1 MKRIICLLLCLVML
15 AGCASVPAE
24 TTGPVM
30 ETEPARVISEEATVV
45 YPQTG
50 DYQETAL
57 MANVPDQ
64 GTPLLLSVRSDGSVD
79 YIYTELHE
87 RGELGN
93 FVEGRVH
100 HYVIGPNGTAIRQ
113 DDGWMAELDAY
124 TAEVSEAAGL
134 ENGRWRYLFAAEE
147 GVILILAQ
155 FHDIVTTVD
164 TSGNYQN
171 NGEFRHS
178 ALFKLSGGVLSKLP
192 MEWAAE
198 TGHGVTTQLD
208 REYITDISMTGG
220 EIELVLDASPY
231 VADRNWRIRYAQDGT
246 ISQVEILP
254 TDGGFFGFYVKV
266 DADGMI
272 LYTEVQPQEAPPPY
286 LIYRDISHYELPTVQ
301 EQTYTED
308 DSLYALGRELG
319 NLEMT
324 AYGEDGTFYCWFREL
339 GNGVLMRYT
348 PNPSGKM
355 EPEIVTVW
363 SLEPIAI
370 IETAV
375 AKWNQTH
382 ASPIFRYE
390 TGEAQMSGTELTQ
403 EDILTRLRLELAN
416 GQGPDVLVLD
426 GWYTDGI
433 LDFMAPLDA
442 LDLSGV
448 YESLVERFTVGGETL
463 ALPVRLEPYL
473 LARSPEGTQEIG
485 SLTEFADI
493 ITATSQLDMGGH
505 GGGYRYF
512 DAMYNIYDAA
522 QLFQLWYPAWADAIW
537 EDGRYHAEGFR
548 EFLTQLGRLAEHYQL
563 DEPNWYEYGEEA
575 ESILNATDGHMYGNE
590 NRYCFPYLL
599 AATDHVGLYA
609 YWWYDDDVGMKPD
622 PNPCYLT
629 GIPGPDGS
637 GAAVARVITAVRAG
651 GAESAGMEF
660 LQLLL
665 TEEMQLGAGAYDP
678 TCADGY
684 PVKWSST
691 EHLLERME
699 DYMNQ
704 EFALQN
710 DYREVLTGLR
720 AVVLDEMLYDAAL
733 EAAMSHLRGEPTDFE
748 QSKGLSWEVL
758 SVDEAAEW
766 LEEAT
771 RLYLAE
777 QR

>member
-15 AGCASVPAE
+15 AGCTVVPAE

-30 ETEPARVISEEATVV
+30 ETEPAKVISEESTVV

-50 DYQETAL
+50 EYQETAL

-87 RGELGN
+87 RGDLAS

-100 HYVIGPNGTAIRQ
+100 HYVIGPDGTATRQ
-113 DDGWMAELDAY
+113 EEGWMAELDAY

-134 ENGRWRYLFAAEE
+134 ENGSWRYLFAAEE
-147 GVILILAQ
+147 GVILVLAQ

-171 NGEFRHS
+171 SGEFRHS

-198 TGHGVTTQLD
+198 TGQGVNTQLD
-208 REYITDISMTGG
+208 REYITGISMKDGQ
-220 EIELVLDASPY
+220 IELVLDASPY
-231 VADRNWRIRYAQDGT
+231 VADRNWRIHYAQDGT
-246 ISQVEILP
+246 ITQVEVLP
-254 TDGGFFGFYVKV
+254 TDGGLFGFYVKV

-272 LYTEVQPQEAPPPY
+272 LYTMVEPRDAPPAY
-286 LIYRDISHYELPTVQ
+286 LMYHDNPHYELPTMQ

-308 DSLYALGRELG
+308 DSLYALGRDLG

-324 AYGEDGTFYCWFREL
+324 AYGEDGTFCCWFREL

-348 PNPSGKM
+348 PNPGGKI

-363 SLEPIAI
+363 SLEPVAI

-403 EDILTRLRLELAN
+403 DDILNRLRLELAN

-463 ALPVRLEPYL
+463 ALPVRMEPYL
-473 LARSPEGTQEIG
+473 LARDPEGTQVIG
-485 SLTEFADI
+485 SLTEFADV
-493 ITATSQLDMGGH
+493 ITATRPLDMGGH
-505 GGGYRYF
+505 GDGYRYY

-537 EDGRYHAEGFR
+537 EDGRYHAEVFR

-563 DEPNWYEYGEEA
+563 DEPNWYEYGEEQ
-575 ESILNATDGHMYGNE
+575 ESILNATDGPMYGNE

-609 YWWYDDDVGMKPD
+609 YWWYDDDVGLKPD
-622 PNPCYLT
+622 TNPCCLT
-629 GIPGPDGS
+629 GIPGPDGA

-651 GAESAGMEF
+651 GNESAGMEF

-665 TEEMQLGAGAYDP
+665 TDELQMGAGAYDP

-691 EHLLERME
+691 ERLLERME

-704 EFALQN
+704 EFNLQN
-710 DYREVLTGLR
+710 DYREVLNGLR
-720 AVVLDEMLYDAAL
+720 AVALDEMLYDAAF

-748 QSKGLSWEVL
+748 LSSGMSWEVL
-758 SVDEAAEW
+758 SVDEAVEW